1 MEKLTALFEKIFAGD
16 NSGTADAYL
25 KIIFSGKR
33 RKSLEYSKVTLRPV
47 ILGGRLVCQA
57 EYTFPKKVTHA
68 NLESEE
74 AVKLALRLV
83 REDFKQV
90 NIFTASEEIQ
100 VLASK
105 PENPRITSK
114 KSDAAPSC
122 MPTLSHNKTKNYIR
136 FYDNRSK

>member
-1 MEKLTALFEKIFAGD
+1 MVSPVLCVALPYCIRERKYKTMEKLTALFEKIFAGD

-74 AVKLALRLV
+74 AVKLALHLHV
-83 REDFKQV
+83 CLLFLTTKQKT
-90 NIFTASEEIQ
+90 ILFPTAFHATFS
-100 VLASK
+100 
-105 PENPRITSK
+105 
-114 KSDAAPSC
+114 
-122 MPTLSHNKTKNYIR
+122 
-136 FYDNRSK
+136 